1 MIYLLK
7 SLNLGCLHAMAA
19 KIPLKSVL
27 YSISSGFSFRNK
39 IENDQNGDL
48 LVVQLRDLADGYSA
62 IRRNLT
68 KVSSKLVGRS
78 YILEK
83 GDVLFIAKG
92 SNNYALEFDLNL
104 PNVIASSAFF
114 VLRPDKATVVPG
126 YLAWYLNQGDA
137 QRYFKQNTA
146 GTYVP
151 NINIGTVENMSIQ
164 IPSMETQLK
173 IVAIDRLRKHERL
186 LQEEIARKNDV
197 VIQAILS
204 QLLNKGN

>member
-1 MIYLLK
+1 MT
-7 SLNLGCLHAMAA
+7 A
-19 KIPLKSVL
+19 KTPLKSVL

-39 IENDQNGDL
+39 IENDENGDL
-48 LVVQLRDLADGYSA
+48 LVVQLKDLREGYSV
-62 IRRNLT
+62 IGDNLT
-68 KVSSKLVGRS
+68 RVSSALVGRN
-78 YILEK
+78 YTLEK
-83 GDVLFIAKG
+83 GDTLFIAKG

-114 VLRPDKATVVPG
+114 VLRPDTATVAPG

-146 GTYVP
+146 GTYIP
-151 NINIGTVENMSIQ
+151 NINMGTVENMSIQ
-164 IPSMETQLK
+164 IPPMEIQMK
-173 IVAIDRLRKHERL
+173 IVAIDRLRKREHL

-204 QLLNKGN
+204 QLLKKGN